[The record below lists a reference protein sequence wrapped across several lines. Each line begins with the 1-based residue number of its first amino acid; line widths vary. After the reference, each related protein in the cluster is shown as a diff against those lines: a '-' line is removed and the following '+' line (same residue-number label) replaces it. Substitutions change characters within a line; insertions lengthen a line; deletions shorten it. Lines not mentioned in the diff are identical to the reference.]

1 VADAAGFDANANL
14 ARAGLGNGAFY
25 YAKNVWRGDFYGF
38 VGTLHSDAPWGDRV
52 GFSHFAWLWLFLCG
66 RTYAFVLGSMA
77 AITFDVVR
85 DRSVS
90 FYFMLE

>member
-1 VADAAGFDANANL
+1 MLLGGIALDL
-14 ARAGLGNGAFY
+14 AI
-25 YAKNVWRGDFYGF
+25 
-38 VGTLHSDAPWGDRV
+38 
-52 GFSHFAWLWLFLCG
+52 FAWLWLFLCG